1 MSRSSSPVAHR
12 GENPSRVSPVR
23 SIDSSGGAI
32 TLPGRQARAPHAG
45 SAVEQPSETEATP
58 LPPSAPSLFRGR
70 TTPWASAHQ
79 ALANRAAAHRATAH
93 RVSAGGGLEEIDVP
107 AGVVKSA
114 TAHRVARTVT
124 TAGAASWESGLRRK
138 LRISDWAC
146 IVAAVFLA
154 HTFRWGFD
162 AWELGDTYFW
172 VSLGIIVLWCL
183 DLEFGH
189 SRDARVL
196 GLGASEYKALAHS
209 ATRVFVLAAAVL
221 IVVQGGV
228 LRGFFLTA
236 FPCGLLLLLLSRW
249 LWRRDLNGRRRR
261 GEYLQDVVVIGRT
274 KDVESVILQLQDNPA
289 VGYRVAGVA
298 LNSLP
303 RKASYGKPWYRIPV
317 MSTLDDIEELVR
329 RAGAS
334 IVIVAGTLPGGSHRL
349 RELGWRLEDLSTEL
363 VLASRLTDIAG
374 PRVHYRPVE
383 GMPLMHVELPQ
394 FTGTRHLLKRLVD
407 LTVGILALVILAPVL
422 LLLAVVVKADS
433 SGPVFYS
440 QERIGRNGTTFRM
453 HKFRSMTTDADLR
466 LAELSGGNQ
475 GSGPLF
481 KLHDDPRV
489 TRCGKWM
496 RRYSLDELPQLF
508 NVLTGE
514 MSLVGPRPPLR
525 REVEAYEQPAHRR
538 LLIKPGI
545 TGLWQISGRS
555 NLSWQESV
563 RLDLYYV
570 ENWSLMGD
578 LMIMWRTAKAMV
590 SAEGA
595 Y

>member
-1 MSRSSSPVAHR
+1 MDTTIGIR
-12 GENPSRVSPVR
+12 GAVR
-23 SIDSSGGAI
+23 KA
-32 TLPGRQARAPHAG
+32 GRAEAPARAIG
-45 SAVEQPSETEATP
+45 WET
-58 LPPSAPSLFRGR
+58 R
-70 TTPWASAHQ
+70 
-79 ALANRAAAHRATAH
+79 
-93 RVSAGGGLEEIDVP
+93 
-107 AGVVKSA
+107 
-114 TAHRVARTVT
+114 
-124 TAGAASWESGLRRK
+124 LRRR
-138 LRISDWAC
+138 LRASDWAC
-146 IVAAVFLA
+146 VVAAVVLA
-154 HTFRWGFD
+154 HSLRWGFA
-162 AWELGDTYFW
+162 AWELGDAYFW
-172 VSLGIIVLWCL
+172 VSVGIILLWCL
-183 DLEFGH
+183 DLELGH
-189 SRDARVL
+189 SRDPRIL
-196 GLGASEYKALAHS
+196 GLGAGEYKALAHS
-209 ATRVFVLAAAVL
+209 ATRVFVVAAAVL

-236 FPCGLLLLLLSRW
+236 FPCGLFLLLVSRW
-249 LWRRDLNGRRRR
+249 LWRRELNRHRRR
-261 GEYLQDVVVIGRT
+261 GEYLQDVVVIGRA

-303 RKASYGKPWYRIPV
+303 RKAVFSQPWYRIPV
-317 MSTLDDIEELVR
+317 MSTFDDIERLVR
-329 RAGAS
+329 VSGAS

-349 RELGWRLEDLSTEL
+349 QELGWRLEDLSTEL

-394 FTGTRHLLKRLVD
+394 FTGTRHLIKRMVD
-407 LTVGILALVILAPVL
+407 LSVGVLALMILTPVL
-422 LLLAVVVKADS
+422 LLLALVVKLDS
-433 SGPVFYS
+433 PGPVFYS

-453 HKFRSMTTDADLR
+453 YKFRSMVTDADTR
-466 LAELSGGNQ
+466 LAELSGHNQ
-475 GSGPLF
+475 GAGPLF
-481 KLHDDPRV
+481 KVHNDPRV
-489 TRCGKWM
+489 TRCGRWM
-496 RRYSLDELPQLF
+496 RRFSLDELPQLF
-508 NVLTGE
+508 NVLTGD

-525 REVEAYEQPAHRR
+525 QEVEAYEKPAHRR

-578 LMIMWRTAKAMV
+578 LMIMWRTARAMI

>member
-1 MSRSSSPVAHR
+1 
-12 GENPSRVSPVR
+12 
-23 SIDSSGGAI
+23 
-32 TLPGRQARAPHAG
+32 
-45 SAVEQPSETEATP
+45 
-58 LPPSAPSLFRGR
+58 
-70 TTPWASAHQ
+70 
-79 ALANRAAAHRATAH
+79 
-93 RVSAGGGLEEIDVP
+93 
-107 AGVVKSA
+107 
-114 TAHRVARTVT
+114 
-124 TAGAASWESGLRRK
+124 
-138 LRISDWAC
+138 
-146 IVAAVFLA
+146 
-154 HTFRWGFD
+154 
-162 AWELGDTYFW
+162 
-172 VSLGIIVLWCL
+172 
-183 DLEFGH
+183 
-189 SRDARVL
+189 
-196 GLGASEYKALAHS
+196 
-209 ATRVFVLAAAVL
+209 
-221 IVVQGGV
+221 
-228 LRGFFLTA
+228 
-236 FPCGLLLLLLSRW
+236 
-249 LWRRDLNGRRRR
+249 
-261 GEYLQDVVVIGRT
+261 VIGRT

-466 LAELSGGNQ
+466 LAELSSGNQ